1 MPTAFA
7 LVAHTHSATNIT
19 SGTLSTSRYS
29 AYSDLGA
36 EGYLGDASGD
46 VARNNGTRQVNL
58 NADLLDGHDTADF
71 AMAATVT
78 SLQAQV
84 SALQGQVDTLV
95 ALLANVSRPDS
106 ETIRFSDVNLQIVNG
121 TGSTAGTGNGRGNLI
136 VGYNENTVSA
146 SRTGSHNLVVGI
158 DHEYTS
164 YAGLLAGRRNRISG
178 SSSSVMGYGNDVTAN
193 YGSISGGYENTVNSI
208 YSSASGGRGNT
219 VSAAYAS
226 ISGGRNNVV
235 SGDYASVSGGMSNT
249 ASGSSS
255 SVSGGLGD
263 DVSGPWDWRAGDDF
277 FSED

>member
-1 MPTAFA
+1 
-7 LVAHTHSATNIT
+7 
-19 SGTLSTSRYS
+19 
-29 AYSDLGA
+29 
-36 EGYLGDASGD
+36 
-46 VARNNGTRQVNL
+46 
-58 NADLLDGHDTADF
+58 
-71 AMAATVT
+71 MAATVT

-106 ETIRFSDVNLQIVNG
+106 DTIRFSDVNLQIVNG

-178 SSSSVMGYGNDVTAN
+178 SSSSVMGYGNEVTAN
-193 YGSISGGYENTVNSI
+193 YGSIGGGYENTVSSI

-226 ISGGRNNVV
+226 ISGGRNNLV
-235 SGDYASVSGGMSNT
+235 SGNYASISGGYHNV
-249 ASGSSS
+249 ASGEYAFVGGGGGANALDGNIAVAHYSAIL
-255 SVSGGLGD
+255 GGLNNLTRGRNQRFRHH
-263 DVSGPWDWRAGDDF
+263 SAPGW
-277 FSED
+277 S